1 MYWLL
6 AVTATSTELHAVSV
20 RVIQGLCGS
29 GDAEGGEQVRCWR
42 LGNAGQL
49 GNLFWNSFELNFN
62 SSASHP
68 SSLLQEAKKG
78 VIFVS
83 FPPVLHLHL
92 MRFQYDPATDTNV
105 KINDRYHPGIN
116 VVMVSNW
123 KVMRFSLEDLFC
135 FYIDM
140 SFQRSFV
147 LMSFWK
153 SLRPPLLTTH
163 FMLSLYIAEIT
174 MVGIMLPTS
183 TQEEKEKYVW
193 ETVMVACLLE

>member
-1 MYWLL
+1 MWQWRHWRRR
-6 AVTATSTELHAVSV
+6 TSTMLETWECRSAWELHSM
-20 RVIQGLCGS
+20 
-29 GDAEGGEQVRCWR
+29 
-42 LGNAGQL
+42 
-49 GNLFWNSFELNFN
+49 FWNSFELDFN
-62 SSASHP
+62 SSTSHP
-68 SSLLQEAKKG
+68 SSSLLQEAKKG

-105 KINDRYHPGIN
+105 KINDRYHPAIN
-116 VVMVSNW
+116 VVMVSSFIENW
-123 KVMRFSLEDLFC
+123 KVGEIQSWRDLCCSL
-135 FYIDM
+135 IDT

-193 ETVMVACLLE
+193 ETVMVACLLV